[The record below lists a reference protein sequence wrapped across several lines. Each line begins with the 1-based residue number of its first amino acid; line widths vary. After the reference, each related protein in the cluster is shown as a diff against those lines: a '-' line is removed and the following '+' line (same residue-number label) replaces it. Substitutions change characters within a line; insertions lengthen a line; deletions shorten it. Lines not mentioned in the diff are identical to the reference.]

1 MKNLA
6 DFRKMVEK
14 GLDLRP
20 SSPIYIFMVSCMV
33 FTSVNGHQMEVTPL
47 PPG

>member
-6 DFRKMVEK
+6 DFRKMVWIRARV
-14 GLDLRP
+14 LL
-20 SSPIYIFMVSCMV
+20 YIFMVSCMV
-33 FTSVNGHQMEVTPL
+33 ITSVNGHQMEVTPL